1 MLRCDSADPM
11 RRRIYQMQQKG
22 MSDSAIIDTIV
33 REEGIV
39 ALASPPATGLGPIIT
54 WVMPAIALAV
64 GFIIYYWYVR
74 RNRKT
79 PEPLSP
85 VDEATIERFR
95 AQIDREL
102 DDSTDKPSQ
111 RKPDADRK

>member
-22 MSDSAIIDTIV
+22 MSDDAIVNTIV

-39 ALASPPATGLGPIIT
+39 ALASPPGTGLGPVIT
-54 WVMPAIALAV
+54 WVMPAVVLAI
-64 GFIIYYWYVR
+64 GFLIYSLYVR
-74 RNRKT
+74 RNRKA
-79 PEPLSP
+79 PEPLTA
-85 VDEATIERFR
+85 VDQATIERFR

-102 DDSTDKPSQ
+102 DDSPDTPGRNPGAE
-111 RKPDADRK
+111 RK